1 MCLVIDSGILVANTY
16 YYGKKSRLD
25 FREIRKY
32 GNLLLEEM
40 ESIPV
45 MFTNCIDDSYFSVGK
60 CEFIKMSDQVLVK
73 SFDDTEYMNYLNEVF
88 SQNIIQSMN
97 NAGEKYLRIAQV

>member
-25 FREIRKY
+25 FKEIRKY
-32 GNLLLEEM
+32 GNLLLDEM

-45 MFTNCIDDSYFSVGK
+45 MFTNYIDDSYFSVGK

-73 SFDDTEYMNYLNEVF
+73 SFDDAEYLKYLNEVF
-88 SQNIIQSMN
+88 SKSIINSMN
-97 NAGEKYLRIAQV
+97 IAGEKYLQLSQG